1 MRGFVTDRDLEAAE
15 ACFPGIRAFYASL
28 ARKPTTFLELVW
40 LYEAARLA
48 HADLAH
54 AA

>member
-15 ACFPGIRAFYASL
+15 SCFPGIVAFYRSL
-28 ARKPTTFLELVW
+28 ARKPATFLELVW
-40 LYEAARLA
+40 LYEASRLA
-48 HADLAH
+48 DDELAH